1 MTSATISI
9 KGGLSHDLSYSAA
22 ITKKL
27 SNFLNV
33 SLLNYYY
40 FLWYFVVK
48 LLVKCVVVGV
58 IFVRF

>member
-9 KGGLSHDLSYSAA
+9 KGGLSHDLSYS